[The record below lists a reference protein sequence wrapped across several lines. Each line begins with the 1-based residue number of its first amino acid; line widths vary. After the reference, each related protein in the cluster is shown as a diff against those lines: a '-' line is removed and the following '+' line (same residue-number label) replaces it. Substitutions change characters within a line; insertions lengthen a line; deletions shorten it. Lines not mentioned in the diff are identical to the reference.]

1 MEGESRRGRGETRR
15 AGNTS
20 RGRGTSNAS
29 SLSRSNARSRSR
41 SRSVDSDRRRR
52 RNNSSSSSSVD
63 GRIISSNHPSDDSD
77 VSSIRRNNSSSSSSV
92 DGRIIS
98 SNHPSDDSDVSS
110 IRRRR
115 PLTASS
121 SNPATVTQLNYI
133 TSNVVA
139 ATDNARTEAVPA
151 VTWER
156 VVRSRERS
164 EEFSWER
171 GEEFTVVSTVIR
183 RRETGEPVV
192 PITIILRSHDRREPG
207 VPMTIIRDAQSVR
220 QADGAA
226 VQQLPRVII
235 SERHINDDN
244 NSMCSICLEEYIV
257 GEEARV
263 MPCGHMYHETH
274 IFRWLER
281 QHTCPQCRFE
291 MPIQG

>member
-1 MEGESRRGRGETRR
+1 
-15 AGNTS
+15 
-20 RGRGTSNAS
+20 
-29 SLSRSNARSRSR
+29 
-41 SRSVDSDRRRR
+41 VDSDRRRR
-52 RNNSSSSSSVD
+52 RNNSSSSSSVDGRIISSNHPSDDSDVSSIRRNNSSSSVD

-183 RRETGEPVV
+183 RRETVEPVV

-263 MPCGHMYHETH
+263 MPCGHMYHETE
-274 IFRWLER
+274 ICRWLEM
-281 QHTCPQCRFE
+281 QHTCPLCRFE